1 MEQIELIVNKDSK
14 KDQPIALSQYVSVRY
29 RGSDKKSITLY
40 HHNIPLK
47 TIDLTDRVAK
57 KLFVVEL
64 VEMGAKPGLVAKVLG
79 MSRQTIH
86 NYLQIKKHF
95 GQEGLII
102 SFSPGR
108 SKNMRTLRE
117 SNREHIPLG
126 NKARQLE
133 TMRKIEKEQQQKEE
147 QQLSLP
153 FGDQSGGIDAD
164 HQPFSEIHD
173 WKLTRYAGVFT
184 YLITLI
190 HLNDW
195 LRLIMAYFGTSYQV
209 FMAFLLMVAKRIRS
223 IEQVKNLRKH
233 EAGLILGIGHLPTR
247 QHIRIW
253 LHEASRKEI
262 SKYVLKDFFGN
273 QMKRGLVGLWL
284 WFSDGHLLPYTGK
297 KKVHLSYNTQR
308 QMMVPGRTNMVTCDS
323 SGRVVDF
330 EIQEGK
336 GDLRGYLLE
345 LGGKWKNETGECPV
359 MVFDREGTGSEFFYK
374 MNQKHIPFVT
384 WEKNVDAMKLDA
396 IEAGR
401 FGEEFEMN
409 ERKYRVF
416 EDEKEFR
423 VEIGDGSEKFT
434 LRRISV
440 WNVTSNRRTR
450 VLSNASIEKMDA
462 KECAK
467 AILSRWGSSE
477 NTFKHLG
484 EKHPLNY
491 QPGYELS
498 ESENQEIANPAIK
511 KIKVLLKNKKK
522 ELDKLYRKQSKSDI
536 QYNKDGSIRKNSVHE
551 RTSIQIEKL
560 KVEQE
565 KLKKQASELPERIDI
580 SKLEDYTCFE
590 KISNES
596 KNLFDFVTS
605 SVWNARKQMT
615 EWLNPFFNNTNEV
628 VDLFYAITDCH
639 GWVKSSPDQVI
650 VRLEELEQPARR
662 AAQIQLCR
670 KLTDLSVQIPTGKR
684 FVIEVGHAPK
694 KMAHVQKNGIF

>member
-29 RGSDKKSITLY
+29 RGSDKKSIMLY

-64 VEMGAKPGLVAKVLG
+64 VEMGAKPGLIAEVLG

-95 GQEGLII
+95 GQEGLMI

-108 SKNMRTLRE
+108 SKNMRKLRE
-117 SNREHIPLG
+117 ANRENIPLG

-133 TMRKIEKEQQQKEE
+133 TMRKIEKEQQQNEE
-147 QQLSLP
+147 QLSLP

-273 QMKRGLVGLWL
+273 QMRRGLVGLWL

-416 EDEKEFR
+416 EEEKEFS
-423 VEIGDGSEKFT
+423 VEIGDGAEKFT

-551 RTSIQIEKL
+551 RTSIQIEKM
-560 KVEQE
+560 KVAQE
-565 KLKKQASELPERIDI
+565 ELKKQTSELPERINV

-639 GWVKSSPDQVI
+639 GWIKSSPDQVI

-662 AAQIQLCR
+662 AAQIQLCK

-684 FVIEVGHAPK
+684 LVIEVGHAPK